1 MFRRDFIKKLLWWP
15 TIFFSFSFFTIKTAK
30 AAEPKRREELEPP
43 NEKGGKMEQ
52 LLTNNKAWADT
63 IKKDSPDFF
72 KNLSKG
78 QSPPYLWIGCSD
90 SRVPATQVCGLKP
103 GDIFVHRN
111 IANLVIPT
119 DTSFMSVL
127 QYAVLV
133 LKVRHIIV
141 CGHTGCGGVK
151 AALEQ
156 NTSGPIGEWLEN
168 VEEVYEKHQNLL
180 DRDIQNFEEKVNRLV
195 ELNIHEQVSRLKE
208 NPIVQEAWEQ
218 GQDLEIHG
226 LVYDLKTGELEN
238 LNISV

>member
-1 MFRRDFIKKLLWWP
+1 MFRRNFIKKLLLWP
-15 TIFFSFSFFTIKTAK
+15 IGFFSFSSFTIKTAK
-30 AAEPKRREELEPP
+30 AAKPEEEKEFLESP
-43 NEKGGKMEQ
+43 NKKGGEMEQ
-52 LLTNNKAWADT
+52 LLKNNKTWADT
-63 IKKDSPDFF
+63 IKKNFPDFF
-72 KNLSKG
+72 TSLSKG

-103 GDIFVHRN
+103 GDLFVHRN
-111 IANLVIPT
+111 IANLVVPT

-156 NTSGPIGEWLEN
+156 NTSGPIGEWLKN
-168 VEEVYEKHQNLL
+168 IEEVYKKHQDLL
-180 DRDIQNFEEKVNRLV
+180 DWEIESFEEKTNRLV
-195 ELNIHEQVSRLKE
+195 ELNVREQVSRLNE
-208 NPIVQEAWEQ
+208 NPIVQEAWEL

-238 LNISV
+238 LI